1 MVCRGRRPSQET
13 CEDCKIETMEA
24 ELAEILDGIGP
35 RLRSLRRDR
44 GLTLEAVAADTGIT
58 VSTLSRLESGK
69 RRPTLDLLIP
79 LARAH
84 RVALDQLVAAPATGD
99 PRVHLRPYRR
109 DRGNVLV
116 PLTQYPGRV
125 QVFKHVLAPRKQ
137 KLVTH
142 DGYEWLYV
150 LAGKLRL
157 ILGEREFTLR
167 PGEVAEFDTS
177 EPHWFGPA
185 DANAVEILHL
195 FGPRGDRAVIRTG
208 PSLVSVQTLLADYD
222 SLNDRRAGGP
232 GFNGQDMDETSGQE
246 LVRPVEPPARR

>member
-1 MVCRGRRPSQET
+1 
-13 CEDCKIETMEA
+13 MEA

-69 RRPTLDLLIP
+69 RRPTLELLIP

-185 DANAVEILHL
+185 DANVVEILHL

-208 PSLVSVQTLLADYD
+208 PSLVSVQTLLADAAD
-222 SLNDRRAGGP
+222 LAGILTAVMIACG
-232 GFNGQDMDETSGQE
+232 
-246 LVRPVEPPARR
+246 